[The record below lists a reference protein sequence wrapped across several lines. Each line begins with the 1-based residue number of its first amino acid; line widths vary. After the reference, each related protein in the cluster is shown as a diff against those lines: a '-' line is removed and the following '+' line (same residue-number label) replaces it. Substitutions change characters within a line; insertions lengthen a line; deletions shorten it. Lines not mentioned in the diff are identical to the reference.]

1 MRTTDHDTKR
11 ALFLSRTHIHDK
23 DVGAIASL
31 YMRLWQNLAKIE
43 RDKGQTERI
52 RLKALREQLQEEN
65 QVLRDRVD
73 DLQVLCD
80 AQVAAI
86 KQVWSERDGAREALR
101 IEVEN
106 SNAAVAK
113 KAEDIREL
121 QGILGRLYKR
131 VADQKAIIDRVREA
145 YNEPDQ

>member
-31 YMRLWQNLAKIE
+31 YMRLWKAEAKLEAKAGIGDALRGSQRVIASLRDE
-43 RDKGQTERI
+43 RDKAEEAT
-52 RLKALREQLQEEN
+52 AHLQA
-65 QVLRDRVD
+65 
-73 DLQVLCD
+73 LCD
-80 AQVAAI
+80 AQSAAI

-131 VADQKAIIDRVREA
+131 IARVREA
-145 YNEPDQ
+145 VE